1 MSLTRQIDGNK
12 FGSELTRDSS
22 EDEQPRLYAL
32 TKAELELLVV
42 RTFQRDVGPM
52 LESLI
57 GRIQIKVNEQFELAQ
72 QKISENETS
81 TSEPRSLQ
89 LQFLNKISLPVLTGK
104 DIEGEECDPI
114 KLALVDCLTGE
125 VVKFGAE
132 AAAVVEIV
140 IVEGEFKDGER
151 TSWTHEE
158 FNDKIVRERE
168 GRKSIL
174 RGNTYLK
181 LKEGTGSL
189 GRISITHNSDWMKN
203 CKLRIGAR
211 VVDNSSGIRI
221 KEAIS
226 ESFPVK
232 DRRSKLYEKHYP
244 PSLCDEVWRLVMI
257 GKKGAFYKRLSG
269 AKITTVKDFLTLLS
283 INPRR
288 LQNILKA
295 PDRTWKI
302 IIEHA
307 RTCLI
312 GKGMYVYY
320 NVPNSQEKTGVL
332 FDVEGVPVGLL
343 KESQW
348 DAAHRLVESA
358 SEHWEEVL
366 SYDDESFQ
374 MHGSIHSMH
383 SSGADSSTDR
393 NLVTSP
399 MIDDSEINTDEF
411 FVKDDSGQVPYS
423 PIYTPELNE
432 SWRSFLIENLQSESP
447 FLESHANQE
456 NDANYF
462 PLIDPGTVHR
472 VRRRWIKLYCWTQW
486 FSVMKRVGALE
497 KAHVQKKQR
506 IY

>member
-1 MSLTRQIDGNK
+1 MSLTRQIDGNN

-32 TKAELELLVV
+32 TKAELELLVI
-42 RTFQRDVGPM
+42 RTFQRDVAPM
-52 LESLI
+52 LESLVR
-57 GRIQIKVNEQFELAQ
+57 RIVNEQFELAQ
-72 QKISENETS
+72 QKVLISMKRISENETS
-81 TSEPRSLQ
+81 TSEPRNLQ

-104 DIEGEECDPI
+104 DIEGEECDSI

-140 IVEGEFKDGER
+140 ILEGEFKDGER
-151 TSWTHEE
+151 DSWTHED

-181 LKEGTGSL
+181 LQEGTVSL

-244 PSLCDEVWRLVMI
+244 PSLCDEVWRLEMI

-269 AKITTVKDFLTLLS
+269 VRITTVKDFLTLLS

-288 LQNILKA
+288 LQDILKA
-295 PDRTWKI
+295 GDRTWKI

-348 DAAHRLVESA
+348 VPLDKLSENEKARFSCFCILSFSRSFDLFQLKKCDSGNRTQHTGWWNPHLSTGKKYYLMTMRVFRCMALSSRCTPPGLIGLSIESDGGG
-358 SEHWEEVL
+358 L
-366 SYDDESFQ
+366 SYTAGLNGFQ
-374 MHGSIHSMH
+374 
-383 SSGADSSTDR
+383 
-393 NLVTSP
+393 
-399 MIDDSEINTDEF
+399 
-411 FVKDDSGQVPYS
+411 
-423 PIYTPELNE
+423 
-432 SWRSFLIENLQSESP
+432 
-447 FLESHANQE
+447 
-456 NDANYF
+456 
-462 PLIDPGTVHR
+462 
-472 VRRRWIKLYCWTQW
+472 
-486 FSVMKRVGALE
+486 
-497 KAHVQKKQR
+497 
-506 IY
+506 